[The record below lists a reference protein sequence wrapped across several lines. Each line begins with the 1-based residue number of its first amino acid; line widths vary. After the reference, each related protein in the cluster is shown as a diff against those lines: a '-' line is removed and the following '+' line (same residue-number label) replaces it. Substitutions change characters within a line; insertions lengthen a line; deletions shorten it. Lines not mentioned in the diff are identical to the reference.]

1 MDRVIGCVSTLQVCQ
16 AALRRAPDSLPRHC
30 EPTGR
35 ANARFTSDLFLTT
48 SAGHLKI
55 VLALF

>member
-35 ANARFTSDLFLTT
+35 ANARFTSDLFL
-48 SAGHLKI
+48 
-55 VLALF
+55 